1 MMATVTYVK
10 EKKQHLSAMVSV
22 MKYCAQDNKT
32 LDNLSGQRLVSGV
45 NCDGSNA
52 ITEFLATKAAYKK
65 MDGINF
71 YQYVQSFHPR
81 ENITPQ
87 QAHQFAR
94 EFAEKAWPGY
104 EVQVCTHCDAQ
115 HIHSHFVINSVSF
128 VDGKKL
134 RQDPNTLRQLRGISD
149 QICKEHNLTILPPYQ
164 KGGRKLSAREYRA
177 ARKNQSWKFRLMY
190 DINKAMERSAS
201 KEDFIKL
208 MNRAGY
214 KVLWTEERKHITF
227 TCPNGMKCRCN
238 KLHDDKYL
246 KENIEYEFTIRKQHL
261 AGKPDPEQ
269 RSGDGGNQGNTL
281 PANRVR
287 SAERVDRELDEA
299 TGTGRGVPAYAVP
312 PDQPAIHPE
321 GNGTDAGP
329 ATENFAVRETGFPG
343 NHPQHSA
350 TGWENE
356 RAVFY
361 RYIENALRQSQGYGR
376 YGAAFG
382 AAHYEEGRQGI
393 HPVGSAVGAGLRSAA
408 ALGQLIDSDSD
419 DPEEQRKKIEAQQ
432 AASNL
437 GAVIGLTVGLIG
449 ALTEKEKEEEQ
460 SIQQEEEFKEFLAE
474 MDREYEYEEEQ
485 NWQQTM

>member
-1 MMATVTYVK
+1 MMATVTYIK
-10 EKKQHLSAMVSV
+10 EKKQHLSAMVAV
-22 MKYCAQDNKT
+22 MKYCAQEQKT
-32 LDNLSGQRLVSGV
+32 WDEQSQQKLVSGV

-52 ITEFLATKAAYKK
+52 ITEFLATKAAYNKL
-65 MDGINF
+65 DGINF

-81 ENITPQ
+81 ENITPR
-87 QAHQFAR
+87 QAHQIAR

-104 EVQVCTHCDAQ
+104 EVQICTHCDAQ

-128 VDGKKL
+128 VDGQKL

-149 QICKEHNLTILPPYQ
+149 QICKEHNLSILPPYR

-177 ARKNQSWKFRLMY
+177 ARKKQSWKFRLMY
-190 DINKAMERSAS
+190 DINKAMERSAN

-208 MNRAGY
+208 MNRGGY
-214 KVLWTEERKHITF
+214 QVLWADERKYITF

-246 KENIEYEFTIRKQHL
+246 KVRLEHEFTIREQYL
-261 AGKPDPEQ
+261 AGKLDPEQ
-269 RSGDGGNQGNTL
+269 RSGNGRNQRNTL

-287 SAERVDRELDEA
+287 STERVDRELDEA
-299 TGTGRGVPAYAVP
+299 VGECSAVPAYPVP
-312 PDQPAIHPE
+312 ADQPAGNPE
-321 GNGTDAGP
+321 GVGADAGSA
-329 ATENFAVRETGFPG
+329 ATASASGETGHSG
-343 NHPQHSA
+343 NHPQYPA

-356 RAVFY
+356 RTVFY
-361 RYIENALRQSQGYGR
+361 RHIENALRQSQGYGR
-376 YGAAFG
+376 YGPAIG
-382 AAHYEEGRQGI
+382 AAHYEEGHQGF

-408 ALGQLIDSDSD
+408 ALGQLIDNDSD

-437 GAVIGLTVGLIG
+437 GAVIGLAAGIIG
-449 ALTEKEKEEEQ
+449 ALTEKENEEQ
-460 SIQQEEEFKEFLAE
+460 SIQEEEGFKEFLAE

>member
-1 MMATVTYVK
+1 MATVTYIK
-10 EKKQHLSAMVSV
+10 EKKQHLGAMVAV
-22 MKYCAQDNKT
+22 MKYCAQDQKT
-32 LDNLSGQRLVSGV
+32 MDDLSGQRLVSGI
-45 NCDGSNA
+45 NCDGGNA
-52 ITEFLATKAAYKK
+52 ITEFLATKAAYNKT
-65 MDGINF
+65 DGINF

-87 QAHQFAR
+87 QAHEIAR

-134 RQDPNTLRQLRGISD
+134 RQDPNTLRQLRRVSD
-149 QICKEHNLTILPPYQ
+149 QICKEHNLSILPPYQ

-190 DINKAMERSAS
+190 EVNKAMERSAS
-201 KEDFIKL
+201 REDFMKL

-238 KLHDDKYL
+238 KLHDEKYS
-246 KENIEYEFTIRKQHL
+246 KENIEYEFTIRKQYL
-261 AGKPDPEQ
+261 AGKSDPEQ
-269 RSGDGGNQGNTL
+269 WSGYGRNQGNTL
-281 PANRVR
+281 PASCVHNT
-287 SAERVDRELDEA
+287 ERVDRELDEA
-299 TGTGRGVPAYAVP
+299 AGTGRGVPADPVP
-312 PDQPAIHPE
+312 ADQPA
-321 GNGTDAGP
+321 GNPAGTGADAGSTA
-329 ATENFAVRETGFPG
+329 ATSASGEAGHPG
-343 NHPQHSA
+343 NHPQRTA

-376 YGAAFG
+376 YNPAFG
-382 AAHYEEGRQGI
+382 AAYYEEGRQII

-408 ALGQLIDSDSD
+408 ALGRLIDNDSD
-419 DPEEQRKKIEAQQ
+419 DPEERRKQIEAQQ

-437 GAVIGLTVGLIG
+437 GAVIGFAAGIID
-449 ALTEKEKEEEQ
+449 ALTEKEKKEDQ
-460 SIQQEEEFKEFLAE
+460 SIQEEEGFKEFLAE

-485 NWQQTM
+485 TWQQTM

>member
-1 MMATVTYVK
+1 MATVIYIK
-10 EKKQHLSAMVSV
+10 EKKQHLSAMAAV
-22 MKYCAQDNKT
+22 MKYCAQDQKT
-32 LDNLSGQRLVSGV
+32 VDELSGQKLVSGI
-45 NCDGSNA
+45 NCDGGNA
-52 ITEFLATKAAYKK
+52 TTEFLATKAAYNK

-81 ENITPQ
+81 ENITPR
-87 QAHQFAR
+87 QAHQIAS

-104 EVQVCTHCDAQ
+104 EVQVSTHCDAQ

-128 VDGKKL
+128 VDGRKL
-134 RQDPNTLRQLRGISD
+134 RQDPNTLRQLRSISD
-149 QICKEHNLTILPPYQ
+149 QICKEHNLSILPSYQ

-214 KVLWTEERKHITF
+214 KVLWTQERKHITF

-238 KLHDDKYL
+238 KLHDEKYL
-246 KENIEYEFTIRKQHL
+246 KENIEYEFTIREQYL
-261 AGKPDPEQ
+261 AGKSDPEQ
-269 RSGDGGNQGNTL
+269 RSGYGGNPRNTL
-281 PANRVR
+281 SANLLR
-287 SAERVDRELDEA
+287 SPKRVDRELDEA
-299 TGTGRGVPAYAVP
+299 AGAGRGVPAYPVP
-312 PDQPAIHPE
+312 PDQPAGNPE
-321 GNGTDAGP
+321 RVGADTGSAAADSASGEAGHS
-329 ATENFAVRETGFPG
+329 G
-343 NHPQHSA
+343 NHPQRTA

-376 YGAAFG
+376 YGPAIG
-382 AAHYEEGRQGI
+382 AAHYEEGHQGF

-408 ALGQLIDSDSD
+408 ALGQLIDNDSD

-437 GAVIGLTVGLIG
+437 GAVIGLAAGIIG
-449 ALTEKEKEEEQ
+449 ALTEREKEEH
-460 SIQQEEEFKEFLAE
+460 SIQEEEEYKEFLAE

>member
-1 MMATVTYVK
+1 MATVTYIK
-10 EKKQHLSAMVSV
+10 EKKQHLSAMVAV
-22 MKYCAQDNKT
+22 MKYCAQDKKT
-32 LDNLSGQRLVSGV
+32 MDELSGQTLVSGV

-52 ITEFLATKAAYKK
+52 ITEFLTTKAAYNK

-87 QAHQFAR
+87 QAHQIAR

-104 EVQVCTHCDAQ
+104 EVQVSTHCDAQ
-115 HIHSHFVINSVSF
+115 YIHSHFVINSVSF
-128 VDGKKL
+128 VDGRKL
-134 RQDPNTLRQLRGISD
+134 RQDPNTLRQLRSISD
-149 QICKEHNLTILPPYQ
+149 QICKEHNLSILPPYQ

-177 ARKNQSWKFRLMY
+177 ARKKQSWKFRLMY

-201 KEDFIKL
+201 REDFMIL
-208 MNRAGY
+208 MHRAGY
-214 KVLWTEERKHITF
+214 KVLWTQERKHITF
-227 TCPNGMKCRCN
+227 TCPNGMKCRCS

-246 KENIEYEFTIRKQHL
+246 KENIEYEFTIREQYL
-261 AGKPDPEQ
+261 AGKSDPEQ
-269 RSGDGGNQGNTL
+269 RSGYGRNPGNTVS
-281 PANRVR
+281 ANRVR
-287 SAERVDRELDEA
+287 STQRVDRELDKA
-299 TGTGRGVPAYAVP
+299 SGTGSGVPTHSVP
-312 PDQPAIHPE
+312 ADQPA
-321 GNGTDAGP
+321 GNQRGTGEDAGS
-329 ATENFAVRETGFPG
+329 AAESSSGHEERNAVQRPDYS
-343 NHPQHSA
+343 P

-361 RYIENALRQSQGYGR
+361 RYIEDALRQSQGYGR
-376 YGAAFG
+376 YGPAFG

-393 HPVGSAVGAGLRSAA
+393 HPVGSTVGAGLRAAA
-408 ALGQLIDSDSD
+408 ALGGLIDNESD
-419 DPEEQRKKIEAQQ
+419 DPEERRRQIEAQQ

-437 GAVIGLTVGLIG
+437 GAVIGLTVGLIS
-449 ALTEKEKEEEQ
+449 ALTNKEKEEDQ

>member
-1 MMATVTYVK
+1 MATVTYIK
-10 EKKQHLSAMVSV
+10 EKKQHLSAMVAV
-22 MKYCAQDNKT
+22 MKYCAQEQKT
-32 LDNLSGQRLVSGV
+32 WDEQSQQKLVSGV

-52 ITEFLATKAAYKK
+52 ITEFLATKAAYNK

-87 QAHQFAR
+87 QAHEIAR
-94 EFAEKAWPGY
+94 GFAEKAWPGY
-104 EVQVCTHCDAQ
+104 EVQVSTHCDAQ

-134 RQDPNTLRQLRGISD
+134 RQDPNTLRQLRSISD
-149 QICKEHNLTILPPYQ
+149 QICKEHNLSILPPYQ
-164 KGGRKLSAREYRA
+164 KGGRKLSPREYRA

-201 KEDFIKL
+201 KEDFVKL

-214 KVLWTEERKHITF
+214 KVLWTQERKHITF

-246 KENIEYEFTIRKQHL
+246 RENIEYEFTIREQYL
-261 AGKPDPEQ
+261 AGKSDPEQ
-269 RSGDGGNQGNTL
+269 RSGDGRNSGNTL
-281 PANRVR
+281 SANLLR
-287 SAERVDRELDEA
+287 STKRVDRELDEA
-299 TGTGRGVPAYAVP
+299 AGAGRGVSAYSLQT
-312 PDQPAIHPE
+312 DQPAGNPE
-321 GNGTDAGP
+321 GVGADAGSA
-329 ATENFAVRETGFPG
+329 ATASASGETGHPD
-343 NHPQHSA
+343 NHPQHTA

-361 RYIENALRQSQGYGR
+361 RYIENALRQSQGYGK
-376 YGAAFG
+376 YGPSFG
-382 AAHYEEGRQGI
+382 AAHYEEGRQGF

-408 ALGQLIDSDSD
+408 ALGGLIDNDSD
-419 DPEEQRKKIEAQQ
+419 DPEEQQKKIEAQQ

-437 GAVIGLTVGLIG
+437 GAVIGITAGIIG
-449 ALTEKEKEEEQ
+449 ALTDRETEEKPVQDEEEY
-460 SIQQEEEFKEFLAE
+460 KEFLAR
-474 MDREYEYEEEQ
+474 MDAEYEYEDEQ

>member
-1 MMATVTYVK
+1 MATVTYIK
-10 EKKQHLSAMVSV
+10 EKKQHLSTMVAV
-22 MKYCAQDNKT
+22 MKYCAQEQKT
-32 LDNLSGQRLVSGV
+32 WNEQSQQKLVSGA
-45 NCDGSNA
+45 NCDGNNA
-52 ITEFLATKAAYKK
+52 ITEFLATKAAYNK

-87 QAHQFAR
+87 QAHEIAR
-94 EFAEKAWPGY
+94 EFARIAWPGY
-104 EVQVCTHCDAQ
+104 EVQVSTHCDAR

-128 VDGKKL
+128 MDGKKL

-149 QICKEHNLTILPPYQ
+149 QICKEHNLSILPSYQ

-214 KVLWTEERKHITF
+214 KVLWTQERKHITF
-227 TCPNGMKCRCN
+227 TCPNGMTYRCN

-246 KENIEYEFTIRKQHL
+246 KENIEYEFTIRKQYL
-261 AGKPDPEQ
+261 AGNSDSEQ
-269 RSGDGGNQGNTL
+269 RSGDGRNSGNTL
-281 PANRVR
+281 SANLLC
-287 SAERVDRELDEA
+287 STKRVDRELDEA
-299 TGTGRGVPAYAVP
+299 AGAGRGVPAYPVP
-312 PDQPAIHPE
+312 PDQHAGNPA
-321 GNGTDAGP
+321 GTGADAGS
-329 ATENFAVRETGFPG
+329 AAAVSASGETGHSG
-343 NHPQHSA
+343 NHPQHTA

-356 RAVFY
+356 RKVFY
-361 RYIENALRQSQGYGR
+361 RHIENALRQSQGYGR
-376 YGAAFG
+376 YGPAIG

-393 HPVGSAVGAGLRSAA
+393 HPVGSTVGAGLRSAA
-408 ALGQLIDSDSD
+408 ALGELIDNDSD
-419 DPEEQRKKIEAQQ
+419 DPEERRKQIEAQQ

-437 GAVIGLTVGLIG
+437 GAVIGLAAGIIG
-449 ALTEKEKEEEQ
+449 TLTEKENEEQ
-460 SIQQEEEFKEFLAE
+460 SIQEEEGFKEFLAE

>member
-1 MMATVTYVK
+1 MATVTYIK
-10 EKKQHLSAMVSV
+10 EKKQHLSAMVAV
-22 MKYCAQDNKT
+22 MKYCAQEQKT
-32 LDNLSGQRLVSGV
+32 WDEQSQQKLVSGV

-52 ITEFLATKAAYKK
+52 ITEFLATKAAYNK

-87 QAHQFAR
+87 QAHEIAR
-94 EFAEKAWPGY
+94 GFAEKAWPGY
-104 EVQVCTHCDAQ
+104 EVQVSTHCDAQ

-134 RQDPNTLRQLRGISD
+134 RQDPNTLRQLRSISD
-149 QICKEHNLTILPPYQ
+149 QICKEHNLSILPPYQ
-164 KGGRKLSAREYRA
+164 KGDRKLSPREYRS

-201 KEDFIKL
+201 KEDFVKL

-214 KVLWTEERKHITF
+214 KVLWTQERKHITF

-246 KENIEYEFTIRKQHL
+246 KENIEYEFTIREQYL
-261 AGKPDPEQ
+261 AGKSDPEQ
-269 RSGDGGNQGNTL
+269 RSGDGRNSGNTL
-281 PANRVR
+281 SANLLR
-287 SAERVDRELDEA
+287 STKRVDRELDEA
-299 TGTGRGVPAYAVP
+299 AGAGRGVSAYSLQT
-312 PDQPAIHPE
+312 DQPAGNPE
-321 GNGTDAGP
+321 GVGADAGSA
-329 ATENFAVRETGFPG
+329 ATASASGETGHPD
-343 NHPQHSA
+343 NHPQHTA

-361 RYIENALRQSQGYGR
+361 RYIENALRQSQGYGK
-376 YGAAFG
+376 YGPSFG
-382 AAHYEEGRQGI
+382 AAHYEEGRQGF

-408 ALGQLIDSDSD
+408 ALGGLIDNDSD
-419 DPEEQRKKIEAQQ
+419 DPEEQQKKIEAQQ

-437 GAVIGLTVGLIG
+437 GAVIGITAGIIG
-449 ALTEKEKEEEQ
+449 ALTDRETEEKPVQDEEEY
-460 SIQQEEEFKEFLAE
+460 KEFLAR
-474 MDREYEYEEEQ
+474 MDAEYEYEDEQ

>member
-1 MMATVTYVK
+1 MAIVTYIK
-10 EKKQHLSAMVSV
+10 EKKQHLGAMVAV
-22 MKYCAQDNKT
+22 MKYCAQEQKT
-32 LDNLSGQRLVSGV
+32 WDEQSQQKLVSGI
-45 NCDGSNA
+45 NCDGGNA
-52 ITEFLATKAAYKK
+52 ITEFLATKAAYNK

-81 ENITPQ
+81 EKITPQ
-87 QAHQFAR
+87 QAHEIAR
-94 EFAEKAWPGY
+94 VFAEKAWPEY
-104 EVQVCTHCDAQ
+104 EVQVSTHCDAQ

-149 QICKEHNLTILPPYQ
+149 QICMAHNLSILPPYQ

-190 DINKAMERSAS
+190 DINKAIERSAS
-201 KEDFIKL
+201 KEDFTKL

-227 TCPNGMKCRCN
+227 TCPNGVKCRCN
-238 KLHDDKYL
+238 KLHDEKYL
-246 KENIEYEFTIRKQHL
+246 KESIEYEFTIRKQYL
-261 AGKPDPEQ
+261 AGKSDPEQ
-269 RSGDGGNQGNTL
+269 RSGDGRNQGNTV
-281 PANRVR
+281 PAYRVR
-287 SAERVDRELDEA
+287 STERVDRELDETA
-299 TGTGRGVPAYAVP
+299 GAGRGIPAYLVP
-312 PDQPAIHPE
+312 VDQPAANQRGTGEDANSTAESSSGYEERNARQRPDHP
-321 GNGTDAGP
+321 P
-329 ATENFAVRETGFPG
+329 
-343 NHPQHSA
+343 
-350 TGWENE
+350 TGWESE

-382 AAHYEEGRQGI
+382 TAHYEESHQGV
-393 HPVGSAVGAGLRSAA
+393 HPVGNAVGVGLRSAA
-408 ALGQLIDSDSD
+408 ALGQLIDNDSD

-437 GAVIGLTVGLIG
+437 GAVIGLAAGIIS
-449 ALTEKEKEEEQ
+449 ALTEKENEEEQ
-460 SIQQEEEFKEFLAE
+460 SIQKEEGFKEFLAE

-485 NWQQTM
+485 SWQQTM